1 MPSRLRRPAGP
12 VQLPLLAMASLL
24 AACSTAPL
32 GPDYQQPAAVM
43 ANRSEA
49 ARPFAA
55 GTAPRTTPDAATALP
70 YTDAPLPAHWWRLYR
85 DGTLDGLVQQA
96 LTHNTDL
103 RQAAANLERVQAI
116 ETEVNGARQ
125 PSVGMNGG
133 LSYGHVSGLSLLQP
147 GYTPPNDFQYHAG
160 GAVSYQLDLF
170 GQIRRASESAH
181 AGTEAAAAALDLA
194 RVSIAAATTRAYAE
208 ICSTGLRLRSAH
220 RSVGLQQESLALS
233 QRLQEA
239 GRTSTL
245 DVARARSQLQ
255 QLLATLPPLRAQRQG
270 AMYRLVTLSGTPA
283 PALPNEVTGCSTPPR
298 IANALPVGD
307 GTALLRRRPD
317 IRQAERELAS
327 ATAHVGVAMADRYP
341 RVTLGLAAASA
352 GPASG
357 FGHGDTFSWNLGP
370 LISWTLPNTGVVDAR
385 IAQAEASTRMALAR
399 FDGTML
405 NALRET
411 ETALSTY
418 AHELDRRA
426 ALQASRDAAA
436 NVARQA
442 HQLYTA
448 GKTGYLDAL
457 DAERSLAAS
466 EAALAAS
473 GAQLADDQ
481 VLLFLALGG
490 GWEP

>member
-1 MPSRLRRPAGP
+1 MPSRPRRPAWP
-12 VQLPLLAMASLL
+12 VHLPLLAMASLL
-24 AACSTAPL
+24 AACSTTPL
-32 GPDYQQPAAVM
+32 DPDYQPPAAVM
-43 ANRSEA
+43 GNRSEA
-49 ARPFAA
+49 ARPFAT
-55 GTAPRTTPDAATALP
+55 GTATRNTPDAATAHP
-70 YTDAPLPAHWWRLYR
+70 YTNAPLPAHWWRLYR
-85 DGTLDGLVQQA
+85 DSTLDGLLQKTLA
-96 LTHNTDL
+96 HNTDL
-103 RQAAANLERVQAI
+103 RLAAANLERVQAI
-116 ETEVNGARQ
+116 ETEVNGARR
-125 PSVGMNGG
+125 PNASMNGG

-181 AGTEAAAAALDLA
+181 AGTEAAVAALDLA
-194 RVSIAAATTRAYAE
+194 RVSVAAATTRAYAE
-208 ICSTGLRLRSAH
+208 VCSTGLRLRSAR
-220 RSVGLQQESLALS
+220 RSAELQQETLTLS

-255 QLLATLPPLRAQRQG
+255 QLLAALPPLQAQRQG
-270 AMYRLVTLSGTPA
+270 AMYRLATLSGTPA
-283 PALPNEVTGCSTPPR
+283 PALPNEVTGCSTPPH

-307 GTALLRRRPD
+307 GAALLRRRPD

-327 ATAHVGVAMADRYP
+327 ASARIGVAMADRYP
-341 RVTLGLAAASA
+341 KVMLGLAAASA

-357 FGHGDTFSWNLGP
+357 FGHGDTFSWSLGP

-399 FDGTML
+399 FDGTVL

-411 ETALSTY
+411 ETTLSAY
-418 AHELDRRA
+418 AHELDRRT
-426 ALQASRDAAA
+426 ALQASRDTATS
-436 NVARQA
+436 VVQQAR
-442 HQLYTA
+442 QLYTA
-448 GKTGYLDAL
+448 GKTGYLDTL
-457 DAERSLAAS
+457 DAERSLATS
-466 EAALAAS
+466 EAALATS
-473 GAQLADDQ
+473 EAQLADDQ